1 MPTTLPRH
9 TITETSDVKT
19 WLDEAARTWPDA
31 QSRSDLIKRLMER
44 GYESVAQQEED
55 LVERRRRAIRAA
67 SGSLPGVWPS
77 GWYEQYKQEE
87 W

>member
-9 TITETSDVKT
+9 TITETSEVRG
-19 WLDEAARTWPDA
+19 WLDDAARVWPDA
-31 QSRSDLIKRLMER
+31 QSRADLVKRLMDQ
-44 GYESVAQQEED
+44 GHQVVVQEQEA
-55 LVERRRRAIRAA
+55 LVEHRRRAIRAA
-67 SGSLPGVWPS
+67 SGSMPGVWPS

>member
-9 TITETSDVKT
+9 TITETSDIKI
-19 WLDEAARTWPDA
+19 WLDDAALTWPDA
-31 QSRSDLIKRLMER
+31 VSRTDLIKRLMER
-44 GYESVAQQEED
+44 GHESVTQQQEA
-55 LVERRRRAIRAA
+55 LVAHRRRAIKAA

-77 GWYEQYKQEE
+77 GWYERYKQEE